1 MNKQNDMD
9 NTPETDAEL
18 HAIKAVCKDEYMLDT
33 MAEFA
38 RKLERER
45 DEVREALASR
55 EVVIAQHSVITDL
68 ILERDKWAKL
78 CGQYKQERDEARAA
92 IPDGEWVAYEDH
104 KKVHDA
110 ASRLLVAI
118 NKQLPIGSFSL
129 ISHEY
134 HALKDAIYGKEGA
147 K

>member
-1 MNKQNDMD
+1 MNISD
-9 NTPETDAEL
+9 TPETDDQPIIYAMNDL
-18 HAIKAVCKDEYMLDT
+18 CYQVLCVDL
-33 MAEFA
+33 EFA

-45 DEVREALASR
+45 DE
-55 EVVIAQHSVITDL
+55 
-68 ILERDKWAKL
+68 
-78 CGQYKQERDEARAA
+78 ARAV

-118 NKQLPIGSFSL
+118 NNQLPIGCFTLVSS
-129 ISHEY
+129 EY
-134 HALKDAIYGKEGA
+134 YKLKDAIYGKEDA